1 MPGRC
6 GINDSAF
13 SNTELIVT
21 RSAADGRGLSRLD
34 ANRPLWQCAA
44 AGTTLRPTQ
53 DDSLKAPKNMP
64 AQIIDGK
71 AIAESVRNQ
80 VAAETEQL
88 ISETGIIPHLAAVLV
103 GNDPASEVYVRNKE
117 RACQKAGMKSTLH
130 RLDATTAQSELL
142 TLVDSLN
149 QDASVHGILVQLPLP
164 KHLDSMQ
171 ILDAILPTKDVDA
184 FHPEN
189 TGLMLQGR
197 PRFLPCTPAGVMKML
212 EVTKV
217 PTAGRHA
224 VVIGRSDIVGKPMAA
239 LLVQKGVDATVT
251 ICHSRTAD
259 IGEVCRTADILVAA
273 VGIPEFV
280 KGDMIKP
287 GAIVIDVG
295 INRVNER
302 LVGDVDYA
310 AASAVASAITPVPGG
325 VGPMTIAMLLQ
336 NTLTSARSFSQRR

>member
-1 MPGRC
+1 
-6 GINDSAF
+6 
-13 SNTELIVT
+13 
-21 RSAADGRGLSRLD
+21 
-34 ANRPLWQCAA
+34 
-44 AGTTLRPTQ
+44 
-53 DDSLKAPKNMP
+53 MP

-80 VAAETEQL
+80 VAVETQQL
-88 ISETGIIPHLAAVLV
+88 ISDTGIIPHLAAVLV

-117 RACQKAGMKSTLH
+117 RACRKAGMKSTLH
-130 RLDATTAQSELL
+130 RLDAATTQVDLL
-142 TLVDSLN
+142 TMVDALN
-149 QDASVHGILVQLPLP
+149 RDESVHGILVQLPLP

-239 LLVQKGVDATVT
+239 LLVQKGIDATVT

-259 IGEVCRTADILVAA
+259 IGAVCRTADILVAA

-287 GAIVIDVG
+287 GAVVIDVG
-295 INRVNER
+295 INRVNDR

-336 NTLTSARSFSQRR
+336 NTLTSAKSFSSMRQPNAAR